1 MTDSESNIN
10 VMTLSI
16 QFHYAESSI
25 LYFNCNAECY
35 AECRYAECYYAEC
48 RYAECRSTVFM
59 RCFIKRHCNALLSP
73 IVCSLK

>member
-25 LYFNCNAECY
+25 LYFYCNAECYY

-48 RYAECRSTVFM
+48 RYAECYYAKT
-59 RCFIKRHCNALLSP
+59 IGLYNKHIT
-73 IVCSLK
+73 IVNNDHK